1 MPEYDLLMN
10 ADQTVYAVN
19 CRVEGTTLHCGAL
32 YLEPLIPEQLTRL
45 AYNEERFDVQLPE
58 DLLNQPTPIRA
69 WSVKLSLEHE

>member
-32 YLEPLIPEQLTRL
+32 YLEPLIPHHSIRL
-45 AYNEERFDVQLPE
+45 AYGDAIVDVDIPPE
-58 DLLNQPTPIRA
+58 FVNQGSPYRA
-69 WSVKLSLEHE
+69 WEIELPIQNE